1 MEINELHL
9 LIGYL
14 REDFKDFKKN
24 DFRHLSE
31 KVEKIEEKINKLAL
45 KIAVIVGAISA
56 VTVIINILARVYG

>member
-1 MEINELHL
+1 MEISELHL

-24 DFRHLSE
+24 DFTHLSE

-56 VTVIINILARVYG
+56 VTVIINILVRVYG

>member
-14 REDFKDFKKN
+14 REDFKDFKNN
-24 DFRHLSE
+24 DFGHLSE
-31 KVEKIEEKINKLAL
+31 KVEKIEEKINKLAF

-56 VTVIINILARVYG
+56 VTVVINILAKVYG

>member
-1 MEINELHL
+1 MDNDKLCL

-14 REDFKDFKKN
+14 REDFKDFKNN
-24 DFRHLSE
+24 DFEHLSE
-31 KVEKIEEKINKLAL
+31 KVEKIEEKINKLSL

>member
-9 LIGYL
+9 LIGYI

-24 DFRHLSE
+24 DFGHLAE
-31 KVEKIEEKINKLAL
+31 KVEKIEEKINKLAV

-56 VTVIINILARVYG
+56 VTVIINILVRIYG